1 MEGFLRSEHQK
12 PLQSNFPP
20 LKSVLVIY
28 DIICGNLFSFVTST
42 NKVATTFCHI
52 LWIYYEILT
61 LKNLTSSHFLVKY
74 FKSILLHFFYCF
86 SLVINTKKKNPAL
99 SYSISRLYI
108 SNIKK
113 PYFIFILTSV
123 LNLFVTTN
131 CFTMGGYNLQIQKRP
146 EAMSRFQVE

>member
-99 SYSISRLYI
+99 SYSINRLYS

-113 PYFIFILTSV
+113 PLVYLYFDISLEFV
-123 LNLFVTTN
+123 CDYKLF
-131 CFTMGGYNLQIQKRP
+131 YNGW
-146 EAMSRFQVE
+146 V

>member
-1 MEGFLRSEHQK
+1 MTSTSILAPASVKSMEGFLRSKHQK

-61 LKNLTSSHFLVKY
+61 LKNLTSSNFLVKY
-74 FKSILLHFFYCF
+74 YKSILRSAYLPRM
-86 SLVINTKKKNPAL
+86 LRVL
-99 SYSISRLYI
+99 SVCVVCDCSECA
-108 SNIKK
+108 
-113 PYFIFILTSV
+113 
-123 LNLFVTTN
+123 N
-131 CFTMGGYNLQIQKRP
+131 CFVMTHLEFTGLNFG
-146 EAMSRFQVE
+146 QVKSMNFFLS